1 MNDENTPASAH
12 ADEGYAWLRDGSVPP
27 AREDFVAEALALI
40 ALIFSVGIGL
50 VIALLPVS
58 AKAAAPEIR
67 AAHVAER
74 VAAPPALRAPAR
86 TGAPSGR

>member
-1 MNDENTPASAH
+1 MNDENTAPSAC
-12 ADEGYAWLRDGSVPP
+12 ADDGYAWLRDGSVPHT
-27 AREDFVAEALALI
+27 REDLVAEVLALI

-58 AKAAAPEIR
+58 AKAATSEIQ

-74 VAAPPALRAPAR
+74 VTAPPGLQPPVRAD
-86 TGAPSGR
+86 APNGR

>member
-1 MNDENTPASAH
+1 MNDEITAPSAR
-12 ADEGYAWLRDGSVPP
+12 ADDGYAWLRDGSVPHT
-27 AREDFVAEALALI
+27 REDLVAEALALI

-74 VAAPPALRAPAR
+74 VAAPPGLRPPAR
-86 TGAPSGR
+86 AGVPNGR